1 MKTEMKSSLK
11 LFMRPFLVVL
21 GFMLLYALVHA
32 VLGFYGEKDSASI
45 SQNLEKTE
53 IERQNS
59 ALSPKQEEANTTT
72 TATEENPT
80 KDSPLPLETA
90 TQKQENKQEIKQETK
105 QENKQ
110 ETKQENK
117 QETKQ
122 ENKQETKQENKQET
136 KQENKQET
144 KQEQEKEN
152 EPKQNSA
159 SSVQNN
165 QKTPTTPTIGKKP
178 LEYKVAVSGVN
189 VRAFPSTKGK
199 ILGSLAKDKSV
210 KVLEIQNDWAKIEFS
225 NETKGYVFLKLLKKA
240 E

>member
-11 LFMRPFLVVL
+11 LFVWPFLVVL
-21 GFMLLYALVHA
+21 GFMLLYALAHA
-32 VLGFYGEKDSASI
+32 ALGFYGEKDSASI

-59 ALSPKQEEANTTT
+59 ALSPKQEETNTAT

-80 KDSPLPLETA
+80 KDPPLPLETA
-90 TQKQENKQEIKQETK
+90 TQKQENKQET
-105 QENKQ
+105 
-110 ETKQENK
+110 
-117 QETKQ
+117 
-122 ENKQETKQENKQET
+122 
-136 KQENKQET
+136 KQET

-159 SSVQNN
+159 SPIQNH
-165 QKTPTTPTIGKKP
+165 QKTLSTPTIGKKP
-178 LEYKVAVSGVN
+178 LEYKTAVNSVN

-199 ILGSLAKDKSV
+199 ILGSLAKNKSV

>member
-21 GFMLLYALVHA
+21 GFMLLYALAHA
-32 VLGFYGEKDSASI
+32 ALGFYGEKDSASI
-45 SQNLEKTE
+45 SQNLEKTK

-59 ALSPKQEEANTTT
+59 VLSPKQEETNTTT

-80 KDSPLPLETA
+80 KDPPLPLETA
-90 TQKQENKQEIKQETK
+90 TQ
-105 QENKQ
+105 
-110 ETKQENK
+110 
-117 QETKQ
+117 
-122 ENKQETKQENKQET
+122 

-159 SSVQNN
+159 SPIQNH
-165 QKTPTTPTIGKKP
+165 QKTLSTPTIGKKP

-199 ILGSLAKDKSV
+199 ILGSLAKNKSV

>member
-1 MKTEMKSSLK
+1 MKSSLK

-32 VLGFYGEKDSASI
+32 ALGFYGEKDSASI

-59 ALSPKQEEANTTT
+59 ALSSKQEEANTTT

-90 TQKQENKQEIKQETK
+90 TQKQENKQE
-105 QENKQ
+105 
-110 ETKQENK
+110 
-117 QETKQ
+117 
-122 ENKQETKQENKQET
+122 
-136 KQENKQET
+136 T

-159 SSVQNN
+159 PPIQNN
-165 QKTPTTPTIGKKP
+165 QKTLSTPTIGKKP

-199 ILGSLAKDKSV
+199 ILGSLAKNKSV

>member
-11 LFMRPFLVVL
+11 LFVRPFLVVL
-21 GFMLLYALVHA
+21 GFMLLYALAHA

-45 SQNLEKTE
+45 SQNLEKTK

-59 ALSPKQEEANTTT
+59 ALSPKQEETNTAT

-80 KDSPLPLETA
+80 KDPPLPLETA
-90 TQKQENKQEIKQETK
+90 TQKQENKQET
-105 QENKQ
+105 
-110 ETKQENK
+110 
-117 QETKQ
+117 
-122 ENKQETKQENKQET
+122 
-136 KQENKQET
+136 KQET

-152 EPKQNSA
+152 ESKQNSA
-159 SSVQNN
+159 SPIQNN
-165 QKTPTTPTIGKKP
+165 QKTLSTPTIGKKP
-178 LEYKVAVSGVN
+178 LEYKAAVNSVN

-199 ILGSLAKDKSV
+199 ILGSLAKNKSV

-225 NETKGYVFLKLLKKA
+225 NKTKGYVFLKLLKKA

>member
-11 LFMRPFLVVL
+11 LFVRPFLVVL
-21 GFMLLYALVHA
+21 GFMLLYALVHI
-32 VLGFYGEKDSASI
+32 VLGFYAKKDSASI
-45 SQNLEKTE
+45 SQNLEKTK

-59 ALSPKQEEANTTT
+59 ALSPKQEETNTTT

-80 KDSPLPLETA
+80 KDPPLPLETA
-90 TQKQENKQEIKQETK
+90 TQKQENKQET
-105 QENKQ
+105 
-110 ETKQENK
+110 
-117 QETKQ
+117 
-122 ENKQETKQENKQET
+122 
-136 KQENKQET
+136 KQET

-159 SSVQNN
+159 SPTQNH
-165 QKTPTTPTIGKKP
+165 QKTLSIPTIGKKP
-178 LEYKVAVSGVN
+178 LEYKAAVNSVN

-199 ILGSLAKDKSV
+199 ILGSLAKNKSV

>member
-21 GFMLLYALVHA
+21 GFMLLYALAHA
-32 VLGFYGEKDSASI
+32 VLGFYAKKDSAST

-59 ALSPKQEEANTTT
+59 TLSPKQEEANTTT

-80 KDSPLPLETA
+80 KDPPLPLETA
-90 TQKQENKQEIKQETK
+90 TQ
-105 QENKQ
+105 
-110 ETKQENK
+110 
-117 QETKQ
+117 
-122 ENKQETKQENKQET
+122 

-159 SSVQNN
+159 SPIQNN
-165 QKTPTTPTIGKKP
+165 QKTLSTPTIGKKP

-199 ILGSLAKDKSV
+199 IIGSLAKDKSV

>member
-1 MKTEMKSSLK
+1 M
-11 LFMRPFLVVL
+11 
-21 GFMLLYALVHA
+21 LYALAHA
-32 VLGFYGEKDSASI
+32 VLGFYVKKGNAQT
-45 SQNLEKTE
+45 SQNSEKTE

-59 ALSPKQEEANTTT
+59 AFSPKQESNT

-80 KDSPLPLETA
+80 KDPPLPLETV
-90 TQKQENKQEIKQETK
+90 TQEKETK

-122 ENKQETKQENKQET
+122 EP
-136 KQENKQET
+136 
-144 KQEQEKEN
+144 EKEN

-159 SSVQNN
+159 SPVQNN

-178 LEYKVAVSGVN
+178 LEYKAAVNSVN

-199 ILGSLAKDKSV
+199 IIGSLAKDKSV

-225 NETKGYVFLKLLKKA
+225 NGTKGYVFLKLLKKA

>member
-21 GFMLLYALVHA
+21 AFMLLYALMHA
-32 VLGFYGEKDSASI
+32 ALGFYVKKDSAPI

-53 IERQNS
+53 TERQNS
-59 ALSPKQEEANTTT
+59 TLPPKQEEANTTT

-90 TQKQENKQEIKQETK
+90 AQEKETK
-105 QENKQ
+105 QEI
-110 ETKQENK
+110 
-117 QETKQ
+117 
-122 ENKQETKQENKQET
+122 
-136 KQENKQET
+136 

-152 EPKQNSA
+152 ESKQNSTPPI
-159 SSVQNN
+159 QNH
-165 QKTPTTPTIGKKP
+165 QKTPTTPTIGQKP
-178 LEYKVAVSGVN
+178 LEYKVAVNSVN

-199 ILGSLAKDKSV
+199 IIGSLARDKSV

-225 NETKGYVFLKLLKKA
+225 NKTKGYVFLKLLKKA

>member
-1 MKTEMKSSLK
+1 M
-11 LFMRPFLVVL
+11 
-21 GFMLLYALVHA
+21 LYALVHV

-80 KDSPLPLETA
+80 KDPPLPLETA
-90 TQKQENKQEIKQETK
+90 TQKQETKQEI
-105 QENKQ
+105 
-110 ETKQENK
+110 
-117 QETKQ
+117 
-122 ENKQETKQENKQET
+122 
-136 KQENKQET
+136 

-165 QKTPTTPTIGKKP
+165 QKTPTTPTIGKKS
-178 LEYKVAVSGVN
+178 LEYKAAVSGVN

-199 ILGSLAKDKSV
+199 ILGSLAKDRSV

>member
-1 MKTEMKSSLK
+1 MVGMKTEMKYSLK
-11 LFMRPFLVVL
+11 LFVRPFLVVL
-21 GFMLLYALVHA
+21 GFMLLYALAHA
-32 VLGFYGEKDSASI
+32 VLGFYGEKDSTSI
-45 SQNLEKTE
+45 SQSLEKTE

-59 ALSPKQEEANTTT
+59 TLSPKQEETNTTT

-80 KDSPLPLETA
+80 KDPPLPLETA
-90 TQKQENKQEIKQETK
+90 TQ
-105 QENKQ
+105 
-110 ETKQENK
+110 
-117 QETKQ
+117 
-122 ENKQETKQENKQET
+122 

-159 SSVQNN
+159 SPIQNH
-165 QKTPTTPTIGKKP
+165 QKTLSTPTIGKKP
-178 LEYKVAVSGVN
+178 LEYKTAVNSVN

-199 ILGSLAKDKSV
+199 ILGSLAKNKSV

-225 NETKGYVFLKLLKKA
+225 NKTKGYVFLKLLKKA

>member
-11 LFMRPFLVVL
+11 LFVRPFLVVL
-21 GFMLLYALVHA
+21 GFMLLYALAHA
-32 VLGFYGEKDSASI
+32 ALGFYGEKDSASI

-53 IERQNS
+53 MERQNS
-59 ALSPKQEEANTTT
+59 ALSPKQEEANTAT

-80 KDSPLPLETA
+80 KDTAPPLETA
-90 TQKQENKQEIKQETK
+90 AQEKETK
-105 QENKQ
+105 QEI
-110 ETKQENK
+110 
-117 QETKQ
+117 
-122 ENKQETKQENKQET
+122 
-136 KQENKQET
+136 

-152 EPKQNSA
+152 ESKQNSTLPI
-159 SSVQNN
+159 QNN
-165 QKTPTTPTIGKKP
+165 QKTLSTPTIGKKP
-178 LEYKVAVSGVN
+178 LEYKAAVSGVN

-199 ILGSLAKDKSV
+199 ILGSLAKNKSV

>member
-1 MKTEMKSSLK
+1 M
-11 LFMRPFLVVL
+11 
-21 GFMLLYALVHA
+21 LYALAHA
-32 VLGFYGEKDSASI
+32 ALGFYVEKDSASI
-45 SQNLEKTE
+45 SQNLEKTR

-90 TQKQENKQEIKQETK
+90 TQKQEI
-105 QENKQ
+105 
-110 ETKQENK
+110 
-117 QETKQ
+117 
-122 ENKQETKQENKQET
+122 
-136 KQENKQET
+136 KQET

-152 EPKQNSA
+152 DSKQDSV
-159 SSVQNN
+159 SPVQNN
-165 QKTPTTPTIGKKP
+165 QKTPTTPTMGKKP

-199 ILGSLAKDKSV
+199 IIGSLLKNKSV
-210 KVLEIQNDWAKIEFS
+210 KVLEIQNDWAEIEFS
-225 NETKGYVFLKLLKKA
+225 NKTKGYVFLKLLKKA

>member
-32 VLGFYGEKDSASI
+32 ALGFYGEKDSASI
-45 SQNLEKTE
+45 SQKLEKTE

-59 ALSPKQEEANTTT
+59 TLSPKQEEANTTT

-80 KDSPLPLETA
+80 KDPPLPLETA
-90 TQKQENKQEIKQETK
+90 TQ
-105 QENKQ
+105 
-110 ETKQENK
+110 
-117 QETKQ
+117 
-122 ENKQETKQENKQET
+122 KQET

-144 KQEQEKEN
+144 KQEQEEEN
-152 EPKQNSA
+152 ESKQNSA
-159 SSVQNN
+159 SPTQDN
-165 QKTPTTPTIGKKP
+165 QKTLSTPTIEKKP
-178 LEYKVAVSGVN
+178 LEYKAAVNSVN

-199 ILGSLAKDKSV
+199 ILGSLAKNKSV

>member
-1 MKTEMKSSLK
+1 MKSSLK

-21 GFMLLYALVHA
+21 GFMLLYALAHA
-32 VLGFYGEKDSASI
+32 ALGFYGEKDSASI

-80 KDSPLPLETA
+80 KDPPLPLETA
-90 TQKQENKQEIKQETK
+90 TQ
-105 QENKQ
+105 
-110 ETKQENK
+110 
-117 QETKQ
+117 
-122 ENKQETKQENKQET
+122 

-159 SSVQNN
+159 SPIQNN